1 MEILENYKISCL
13 EITVFEENGRIEYSV
28 KEPNLEEESLNK
40 LKAVIENIFS
50 KNILG
55 KNFEKNKLVERYGL
69 KDEEVYHLNKNISSY
84 GQLYPILLDEN
95 ILEATVLSPEKPVY
109 VRHKHFLKQQYIK
122 TNINFKNNKEY
133 EMLIE
138 KIRNNLIEYGDGKFY
153 EGPLDEKFYA
163 NLVIQKQPYTSFC
176 IIKRRIE
183 LSEKEIFRKKRLT
196 PQEIAYL
203 WTMLEI
209 KTTIAVT
216 GSTRE
221 HRRNILN
228 ELVQLIPKG
237 ARLMVVESTTTISYP
252 QEYLIKLHITK
263 SGEEFKKIFDIIQ
276 KNDIEYAIIEA
287 EEVGEEIIIPST
299 RTCFIYMRQ
308 TSLTVTNKIQTI
320 MNIANNIKSN
330 RIELIEEFGD
340 YRTNI
345 SFEEYDSPEKV
356 YDKSRILQHWAKI
369 NHYSR
374 EKVIEALSL
383 KINYILYL
391 NDNITS

>member
-1 MEILENYKISCL
+1 MEILENYRISCL
-13 EITVFEENGRIEYSV
+13 EITVYEENGRIEYSV

-50 KNILG
+50 KDVLG
-55 KNFEKNKLVERYGL
+55 KNFEKNKLVGRYGL
-69 KDEEVYHLNKNISSY
+69 KDEELYHLNKSISSY
-84 GQLYPILLDEN
+84 SQLYPILLDEN
-95 ILEATVLSPEKPVY
+95 ILEATILSPEKPVY

-163 NLVIQKQPYTSFC
+163 NLVVQKPPYTSFC
-176 IIKRRIE
+176 VIKRRIE
-183 LSEKEIFRKKRLT
+183 LSEKEIFRKKHLT

-203 WTMLEI
+203 WTILEI

-237 ARLMVVESTTTISYP
+237 ARLMVVENTTTTSYP
-252 QEYLIKLHITK
+252 QEYLIKIHITK
-263 SGEEFKKIFDIIQ
+263 NGEEFKKIFEIIQ

-287 EEVGEEIIIPST
+287 EEVGEETKIPST

-308 TSLTVTNKIQTI
+308 TPLTVTNKIQTI
-320 MNIANNIKSN
+320 VNIANNIKSN

-345 SFEEYDSPEKV
+345 SFEEYDGPEKV

-391 NDNITS
+391 QDNNTA